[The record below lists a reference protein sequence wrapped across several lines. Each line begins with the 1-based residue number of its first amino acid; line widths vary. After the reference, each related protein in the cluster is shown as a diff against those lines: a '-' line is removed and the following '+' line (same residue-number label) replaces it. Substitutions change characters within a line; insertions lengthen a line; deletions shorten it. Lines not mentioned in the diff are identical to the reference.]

1 MHEVDRAVAN
11 AQITRKRLLATR
23 LNEFHHVNPIAICKN
38 TEEKVSKQFMQ
49 VNNYN
54 ETFCLDCIKMAEC
67 QNTTVPKNIV
77 TLLKSKTTSV
87 KQQNTLQ
94 KLYRDY
100 YLSPISSF
108 LTNLVDSLLMAAD
121 SSMISDANFMIFFCS
136 FF

>member
-1 MHEVDRAVAN
+1 MGGALIARIVEAIFCLHEVDRAVAN

-67 QNTTVPKNIV
+67 KKTLLCQKNIV
-77 TLLKSKTTSV
+77 TLLKSKTASV
-87 KQQNTLQ
+87 KQQNT
-94 KLYRDY
+94 
-100 YLSPISSF
+100 
-108 LTNLVDSLLMAAD
+108 
-121 SSMISDANFMIFFCS
+121 
-136 FF
+136 

>member
-1 MHEVDRAVAN
+1 MHELDRAVAN

-23 LNEFHHVNPIAICKN
+23 LNESHHVNPIAICKN

-94 KLYRDY
+94 KNYIVTITCLQFHPFQ
-100 YLSPISSF
+100 LI
-108 LTNLVDSLLMAAD
+108 
-121 SSMISDANFMIFFCS
+121 
-136 FF
+136 